1 MVLPFGP
8 GSVRTFPLWGVSSG
22 VLAWRTRIWSFL
34 IALRAVN
41 ENKKDPMEV
50 EEAIEALNVALR
62 LQQRSAVAYTHM
74 AGTLVGFEFHGL
86 AAEMAAFA
94 RADLD
99 DAPHLIEK
107 ITTLGGDATREIA
120 PIDCEGDSEALIRW
134 LIEAETET
142 IEALQDV
149 IPTTGQEGRSE
160 ALEHRLEH
168 VIMRK
173 QEQVDALIRA
183 AG

>member
-1 MVLPFGP
+1 
-8 GSVRTFPLWGVSSG
+8 
-22 VLAWRTRIWSFL
+22 
-34 IALRAVN
+34 VN

-50 EEAIEALNVALR
+50 DEAVEALNRALR
-62 LQQRSAVAYTHM
+62 LQQRSAIAYTHM
-74 AGTLVGFEFHGL
+74 AGTLVGFQFHGL
-86 AAEMAAFA
+86 AEEMSRFALAE
-94 RADLD
+94 LD
-99 DAPHLIEK
+99 DARHLVEK
-107 ITTLGGDATREIA
+107 ITTLGGDATVDIA
-120 PIDCEGDSEALIRW
+120 PIEFHGDPEALIEW

-168 VIMRK
+168 IIMRK

-183 AG
+183 RGGARPS